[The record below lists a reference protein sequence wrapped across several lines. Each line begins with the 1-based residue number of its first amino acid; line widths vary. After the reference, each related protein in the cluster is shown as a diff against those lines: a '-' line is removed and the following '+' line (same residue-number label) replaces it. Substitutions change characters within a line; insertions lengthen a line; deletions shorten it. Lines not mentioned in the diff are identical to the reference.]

1 MDETRGLSSRARDAK
16 QIP

>member
-1 MDETRGLSSRARDAK
+1 LSSRARYAK